1 LSGWPGPV
9 DALSSVTAMQAL
21 TDALRSLTCP
31 QGFLSGVG
39 GKMVF
44 LFPVRLL
51 DSRLDSFAVK

>member
-1 LSGWPGPV
+1 
-9 DALSSVTAMQAL
+9 MQAL

-39 GKMVF
+39 GKMGF